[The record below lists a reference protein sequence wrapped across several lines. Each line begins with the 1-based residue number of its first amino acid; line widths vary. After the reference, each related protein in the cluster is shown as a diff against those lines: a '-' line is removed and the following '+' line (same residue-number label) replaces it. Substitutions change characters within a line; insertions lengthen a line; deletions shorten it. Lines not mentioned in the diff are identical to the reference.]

1 MGPHLQLPQCQ
12 EFSIKVFH
20 HKGWLIK
27 ALLVGPRK
35 APGQH
40 APDGWS
46 MEAEGFHITY
56 QEFGQKETWHFFI
69 CPPECHANTPNNI
82 KQQSLARVF
91 MLFFCQPISTDWMLL
106 EKYYS
111 NTSPSNSSKMDIPTT
126 LPGLLRSLTVRTCD
140 GMLGMFWQQDFM
152 VIAVGFT
159 PPPWPVLVVKSP
171 PIACRYSY
179 LIIRSWG
186 VILPMTRD
194 SFGYVY
200 IYI

>member
-56 QEFGQKETWHFFI
+56 QEFGQKETLHFFI
-69 CPPECHANTPNNI
+69 CPLNATRTQITSNN
-82 KQQSLARVF
+82 KEFGSGFHVFFVSL
-91 MLFFCQPISTDWMLL
+91 
-106 EKYYS
+106 
-111 NTSPSNSSKMDIPTT
+111 
-126 LPGLLRSLTVRTCD
+126 
-140 GMLGMFWQQDFM
+140 
-152 VIAVGFT
+152 
-159 PPPWPVLVVKSP
+159 SP
-171 PIACRYSY
+171 PTECYWKNTTPT
-179 LIIRSWG
+179 LVLQIRPKWTY
-186 VILPMTRD
+186 PQHCQ
-194 SFGYVY
+194 GY
-200 IYI
+200 

>member
-1 MGPHLQLPQCQ
+1 MAFLHL
-12 EFSIKVFH
+12 
-20 HKGWLIK
+20 
-27 ALLVGPRK
+27 
-35 APGQH
+35 
-40 APDGWS
+40 
-46 MEAEGFHITY
+46 
-56 QEFGQKETWHFFI
+56 
-69 CPPECHANTPNNI
+69 PPECHANTPNNI

-126 LPGLLRSLTVRTCD
+126 LPGLLRSLIVRTCD

-171 PIACRYSY
+171 PIACKYSY
-179 LIIRSWG
+179 LIIRLTLVRGHQSLNMPSYQAFQWFTTLWELPKWSKSKSSHINFCRFVINLNLNHGQTMVHG
-186 VILPMTRD
+186 VS
-194 SFGYVY
+194 SFPWLGIPLGIY
-200 IYI
+200 IYIQIPMDW